1 MAISKDRKNEL
12 VAQYVDYAERSN
24 AMFLAEY
31 RGMSVKQMEDLRVKL
46 REVDGSLFV
55 AKNTLIRVALE
66 QTNNPVPAD
75 QLMGQTVIGFALGEA
90 PAMAKAL
97 KEYAKDEELF
107 NLRGGIIS
115 GTVMSA
121 EQAEALADMP
131 SIDELRA
138 QILGLVN
145 SPLSKLVGIFNAPA
159 RDLVTVMNGGVNQ
172 VVNVLNAYAQKGEE
186 AAAA

>member
-1 MAISKDRKNEL
+1 MAISKDRKKEL
-12 VAQYVDYAERSN
+12 VAQYVDLAERSN

-31 RGMSVKQMEDLRVKL
+31 RGMSVKQMEELRTKL

-66 QTNNPVPAD
+66 QTGNPVPKE
-75 QLMGQTVIGFALGEA
+75 QLTGQTVIGFALGEA

-97 KEYAKDEELF
+97 KEYAKGEELF

-115 GTVMSA
+115 KSIMSA
-121 EQAEALADMP
+121 SDAEALADLP
-131 SIDELRA
+131 SLDELRS
-138 QILGLVN
+138 QVLGLIN
-145 SPLSKLVGIFNAPA
+145 APLSKLVGIFNAPA

-172 VVNVLNAYAQKGEE
+172 IVNVINAYATKEEE